1 MHRDAMPKYYVS
13 TYLAREA
20 STVYEVDDDGSFRAV
35 SPQGQ
40 EHRGTGG
47 PPAGTTEIGSDEALR
62 LMAERAASLKDHE
75 KEGPGPAAC
84 WPVYPPVEGLLQDG
98 VVTDAERAR
107 DAWRKDGW
115 G

>member
-1 MHRDAMPKYYVS
+1 MRKYYVS
-13 TYLAREA
+13 SYLAREA

-40 EHRGTGG
+40 EHRGAGEI
-47 PPAGTTEIGSDEALR
+47 PAGTTAIDPDGALR
-62 LMAERAASLKDHE
+62 LIAERTASLAEHE

-84 WPVYPPVEGLLQDG
+84 WPVYPPVEGLFQDG